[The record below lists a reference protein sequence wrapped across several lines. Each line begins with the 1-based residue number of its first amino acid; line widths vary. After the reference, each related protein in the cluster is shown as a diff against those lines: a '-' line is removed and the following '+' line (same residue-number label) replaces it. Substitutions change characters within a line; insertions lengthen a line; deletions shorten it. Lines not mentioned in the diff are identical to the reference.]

1 MSHFSYRFLS
11 LRNSSYLY
19 LFSCTIEADV
29 RNFRSRCGNFQGLNR
44 VLECV
49 CCREIDCVVA
59 KNNEAIESEGLA
71 EPPHSTLGS
80 INEDRFIFL
89 LIHTLAASRFLYAP
103 RNCCYRFCFD
113 DPALVSSTCEDKRFF
128 LPRAFVSF
136 FTGGLVSNIEGTAL
150 YFRRAFVFKPI
161 DFART
166 DCSSK
171 ESVAKWMLHRQLEFI
186 GSTKSDRVFFTA
198 LVHKLAKWGSSG
210 HLWRLTPSLRVL
222 EHPPATHRCDIIV
235 FL

>member
-1 MSHFSYRFLS
+1 MSHFSCRFLS

-89 LIHTLAASRFLYAP
+89 LIHTLAASRFLYAS
-103 RNCCYRFCFD
+103 RNCCRFCFD

-136 FTGGLVSNIEGTAL
+136 FTGGLVSKIEGTAL
-150 YFRRAFVFKPI
+150 YFRRAFIFKPI

-171 ESVAKWMLHRQLEFI
+171 ESVAK
-186 GSTKSDRVFFTA
+186 
-198 LVHKLAKWGSSG
+198 
-210 HLWRLTPSLRVL
+210 
-222 EHPPATHRCDIIV
+222 
-235 FL
+235 

>member
-103 RNCCYRFCFD
+103 RNCCRFCFD

-136 FTGGLVSNIEGTAL
+136 FTGGLVSKIEGTAL
-150 YFRRAFVFKPI
+150 YFRRAFIFKPI

-186 GSTKSDRVFFTA
+186 GFTKSDRVFFTT